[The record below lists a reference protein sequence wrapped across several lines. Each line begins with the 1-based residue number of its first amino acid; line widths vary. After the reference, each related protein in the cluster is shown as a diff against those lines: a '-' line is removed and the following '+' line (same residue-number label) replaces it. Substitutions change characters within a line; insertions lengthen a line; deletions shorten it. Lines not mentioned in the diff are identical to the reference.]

1 MSREMQGDSGG
12 PLVCEEGDEK
22 PKLTLR
28 GIISWGSGCGDRYKP
43 GVYTDVTNYLAWIRE
58 HTAT

>member
-1 MSREMQGDSGG
+1 M
-12 PLVCEEGDEK
+12 CEEGDEK